1 MQLFQ
6 LIRNPQFFS
15 LLSSPNR
22 EIYVEALFVVF
33 RCYKQELL
41 IRRQDL
47 VDRLVAALEDRMFEL
62 ADEEGDA
69 IDDGSLSGR
78 AHWLLRRMMRAG
90 WIELDPTAHTVEEYV
105 ALPDYSVRILQVL
118 HEICE
123 DKPKE
128 YNSLV
133 YSTYSNLSQAQA
145 ERGDFMAEALLASWQ
160 LTDRLVDSLKSLHN
174 NMRGYY
180 LALQE
185 QDAVREVLREH
196 FDRYQVLIADKIYHP
211 LKTFDSV
218 PRFRTR
224 ILTILRDWL
233 SNPAV
238 MKKIR
243 SQLMQR
249 GHCVNE
255 TEAAAETIRMITF
268 IIDQYEGMDRLLK
281 EIDRKN
287 AAYTR
292 ASVERTRYLL
302 NTNRDARGQL
312 IEILK
317 ALPRIHHN
325 PPPTVLSDL
334 QQTFNLFEQR
344 WLDEGSLYRE
354 PKKRQFE
361 KAAPLQVAAKSNR
374 KEFAA
379 ELEQLKQ
386 RARNSLTDKKVLEFI
401 QQQLAGRDQV
411 RSEQLELSATED
423 LLKLILAVVKTD
435 ETDLPYSIR
444 FEAGYLTVNGFRIP
458 ELTVEQNRDGEKRQN
473 GGKRQDVDG

>member
-33 RCYKQELL
+33 RCYKQELM

-47 VDRLVAALEDRMFEL
+47 IDRLVAALEDRMFEL

-78 AHWLLRRMMRAG
+78 AHWLLRRMIGAG
-90 WIELDPTAHTVEEYV
+90 WVELDPTAHTVEEYV

-145 ERGDFMAEALLASWQ
+145 ERGDFMAEALVASWH

-174 NMRGYY
+174 NMRSYY

-185 QDAVREVLREH
+185 QEAVREVLREH
-196 FDRYQVLIADKIYHP
+196 FDRYQVLLADKIYHP

-224 ILTILRDWL
+224 ILAILREWL
-233 SNPAV
+233 ADRQV
-238 MKKIR
+238 LQKIGN
-243 SQLMQR
+243 QLVNR
-249 GHCVNE
+249 GQCSDADS
-255 TEAAAETIRMITF
+255 AAAETLRMITF

-317 ALPRIHHN
+317 TLPRIHHT
-325 PPPTVLSDL
+325 PPPALLNDL
-334 QQTFNLFEQR
+334 QQTFSLFEQQ

-361 KAAPLQVAAKSNR
+361 KAAPLQVATTANR

-386 RARNSLTDKKVLEFI
+386 RVRSSLSDKKVLEFI
-401 QQQLAGRDQV
+401 RLQLAGRDKV
-411 RSEQLELSATED
+411 RAEQLELTATED
-423 LLKLILAVVKTD
+423 LLKLILAVIKMD
-435 ETDLPYSIR
+435 ESNLPYRISY
-444 FEAGYLTVNGFRIP
+444 EQGYLTVNGFRIP
-458 ELTVEQNRDGEKRQN
+458 DLIIEQQPDAAKQES